1 MAEKRLRAADRGV
14 EPWSRAIVVTLAVNA
29 VLVAVLTW
37 VAVARASE
45 ARDEDRRAVFQ
56 TVQSELIRIGAQVQA
71 RSENTNAAGYLAA
84 GAQARAVAELGER
97 FARDGDATAAKA
109 YAEEADTMVS
119 AAEAGVP
126 FGFDKAYLHEGWFHV
141 DDRQE
146 NLIRANDVSA
156 VSTEGPEDIARSADR
171 LHRDASWLA
180 VLVVVLVSV
189 ILLLT
194 VARVVSGRS
203 RLRLLVLAWWVLAG
217 VCVAGLLIGG

>member
-37 VAVARASE
+37 AAVDRASA

-84 GAQARAVAELGER
+84 QAQARAVAGLGR
-97 FARDGDATAAKA
+97 SFARGGDATTAKA
-109 YAEEADTMVS
+109 YAEEADTMAAV
-119 AAEAGVP
+119 AEAGVP
-126 FGFDKAYLHEGWFHV
+126 LGFDRAYLRDGWFHV

-146 NLIRANDVSA
+146 KLIRANDVSA
-156 VSTEGPEDIARSADR
+156 VSTEAPEDIARSADR
-171 LHRDASWLA
+171 LHGDAGWLA

-194 VARVVSGRS
+194 VARVVRGGAR
-203 RLRLLVLAWWVLAG
+203 RRLLLLAWFALAG
-217 VCVAGLLIGG
+217 VCLAGLLIRG